1 MCLDLYTSKEKAA
14 ILSVQMGHK
23 QQKECEYFYMF
34 LNTLEDIF
42 DTEVERK
49 QFTEIKTYIN

>member
-23 QQKECEYFYMF
+23 QQKK
-34 LNTLEDIF
+34 NVNIF
-42 DTEVERK
+42 IC
-49 QFTEIKTYIN
+49 F